1 MRALHEFKEEHREV
15 SEKMA
20 QKLKEELPEGYEVE
34 SEFGEDKNVFSIK
47 IKGGEDVDES
57 TELIKKLIEELREEQ
72 EKIKK

>member
-1 MRALHEFKEEHREV
+1 
-15 SEKMA
+15 MA
-20 QKLKEELPEGYEVE
+20 QKLKEKLPEGYEVE

-57 TELIKKLIEELREEQ
+57 TELIKKLIEEFREEL